1 MINNDKMKRPLKIYG
16 WAWVAII
23 AATIVTFAVM
33 NIYPSHLELAADP
46 YSIVKIVKV
55 DLPDIASVQSMD
67 DLGGSRWDMFV
78 HQGRFT
84 EEISEESIQKMDEL
98 CISDSIR
105 WSKNSDK
112 GYYMYLDEGG
122 IDGLY
127 LVSCSI
133 SEDRFV
139 TTYEVEESEGIFV
152 LSAVIVAYMILIT
165 WGIIPFNVSLFRRN
179 P

>member
-1 MINNDKMKRPLKIYG
+1 MINKDKMKRPLKIYG

-33 NIYPSHLELAADP
+33 IIYPSHHELAADP
-46 YSIVKIVKV
+46 YNIEKIVKV

-84 EEISEESIQKMDEL
+84 EEISEKSIQKMDEL
-98 CISDSIR
+98 CQSDTIH

-112 GYYMYLDEGG
+112 
-122 IDGLY
+122 
-127 LVSCSI
+127 V
-133 SEDRFV
+133 V
-139 TTYEVEESEGIFV
+139 
-152 LSAVIVAYMILIT
+152 YMILLT
-165 WGIIPFNVSLFRRN
+165 WGIILFIVSLFRRN
-179 P
+179 PKKL

>member
-1 MINNDKMKRPLKIYG
+1 MKRPLKIYG

-33 NIYPSHLELAADP
+33 IIYPSHHELAADP
-46 YSIVKIVKV
+46 YSIEKIVKV

-67 DLGGSRWDMFV
+67 DLRGSRWDMFV

-98 CISDSIR
+98 CQSDTIH

-112 GYYMYLDEGG
+112 
-122 IDGLY
+122 
-127 LVSCSI
+127 V
-133 SEDRFV
+133 V
-139 TTYEVEESEGIFV
+139 
-152 LSAVIVAYMILIT
+152 YMILLT
-165 WGIIPFNVSLFRRN
+165 WGIILFIVSLFRRN
-179 P
+179 PKKS

>member
-1 MINNDKMKRPLKIYG
+1 MKKALKIYG
-16 WAWVAII
+16 RAWVVLI

-33 NIYPSHLELAADP
+33 IIFPSHHELAADP
-46 YSIVKIVKV
+46 YSIEKIVKV

-78 HQGRFT
+78 HKGRFA
-84 EEISEESIQKMDEL
+84 EEISEECIRIMDEL
-98 CISDSIR
+98 CLSDGTH

-127 LVSCSI
+127 LVSCTV

-139 TTYEVEESEGIFV
+139 TTYEVEESEGVFV
-152 LSAVIVAYMILIT
+152 LSALMVAYMILIT
-165 WGIIPFNVSLFRRN
+165 WGIILFIVTLFRRN
-179 P
+179 PKKS

>member
-1 MINNDKMKRPLKIYG
+1 MKRPLKIYG

-33 NIYPSHLELAADP
+33 IIYLSHHESAADP
-46 YSIVKIVKV
+46 YSIEKIGKV

-78 HQGRFT
+78 HEGRFK
-84 EEISEESIQKMDEL
+84 EEISEESIQKLDEL
-98 CISDSIR
+98 CISDNIH

-112 GYYMYLDEGG
+112 GYYMYLDEGA
-122 IDGLY
+122 IDDLY
-127 LVSCSI
+127 LVSCTI

-139 TTYEVEESEGIFV
+139 TTFEVEESEGIRR
-152 LSAVIVAYMILIT
+152 SHEKESVI
-165 WGIIPFNVSLFRRN
+165 FNYDHLA
-179 P
+179 